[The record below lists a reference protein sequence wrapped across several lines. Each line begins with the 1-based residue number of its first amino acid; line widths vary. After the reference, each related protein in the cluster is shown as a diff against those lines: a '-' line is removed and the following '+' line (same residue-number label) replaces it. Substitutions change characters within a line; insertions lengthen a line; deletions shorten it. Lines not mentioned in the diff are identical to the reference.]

1 MTDREDSR
9 EGKKAELAKVADAMA
24 AKEPLLATSICLKC
38 VSHRTVVSG
47 RGSVF
52 MLCQSESTPAN
63 WPKYPAQPLHQCRF
77 FQA

>member
-1 MTDREDSR
+1 MTDCEDSR
-9 EGKKAELAKVADAMA
+9 EEKNAELAKVADAMA
-24 AKEPLLATSICLKC
+24 ARQPLLATSLCLKC

-52 MLCQSESTPAN
+52 MLCQSENTPAN
-63 WPKYPAQPLHQCRF
+63 WPKYPAQPLQQCRY

>member
-1 MTDREDSR
+1 MIESEDSR
-9 EGKKAELAKVADAMA
+9 ESKNAQLAKVADAMA
-24 AKEPLLATSICLKC
+24 AAQPLLATSICLKC

-52 MLCQSESTPAN
+52 MLCQSNKTPAN
-63 WPKYPAQPLHQCRF
+63 WPKYPAQPLKQCGY